1 MNTPVVLVHGL
12 TGSTGWWDATR
23 AALEPHHDVRVVTLP
38 GFAGPR
44 RSRQSFVVAHA
55 AEWLLGWLDGEGLG
69 RVTLVGHSM
78 GGMIALL
85 AAARA
90 PERVERL
97 VLIAPAGIFESA
109 SRRSYVLPVLRAVS
123 TVSPRT
129 LPVLGRDL
137 IRAGPLRLWRVASEL
152 LASDVRP
159 AFRAVRSPS
168 LVIWGGRDR
177 LLPPALG
184 EVFRSEMQ
192 NSRLLVL
199 PKAAHVPML
208 DAPNEVNQALLR
220 FLQEGSDQC
229 S

>member
-1 MNTPVVLVHGL
+1 M
-12 TGSTGWWDATR
+12 
-23 AALEPHHDVRVVTLP
+23 
-38 GFAGPR
+38 
-44 RSRQSFVVAHA
+44 
-55 AEWLLGWLDGEGLG
+55 
-69 RVTLVGHSM
+69 TLVGHSM

-208 DAPNEVNQALLR
+208 DAPDEVNEALLR
-220 FLQEGSDQC
+220 FLHEGADEGS
-229 S
+229 